1 MTNIMQYFNEL
12 IQLTPQNLSDFQV
25 LIFWL
30 LVLAIIALWCF
41 INIIGYLGSSYL
53 IKYTDIENKYPKLK
67 RIINYF
73 LKANYVLIILQ
84 IIYIIVIYIYII
96 GACFSLLY
104 IN

>member
-1 MTNIMQYFNEL
+1 M
-12 IQLTPQNLSDFQV
+12 
-25 LIFWL
+25 
-30 LVLAIIALWCF
+30 VLAIIALWCL
-41 INIIGYLGSSYL
+41 IDIIGYLGSSYL
-53 IKYTDIENKYPKLK
+53 IKYTDIVNKYPKLK